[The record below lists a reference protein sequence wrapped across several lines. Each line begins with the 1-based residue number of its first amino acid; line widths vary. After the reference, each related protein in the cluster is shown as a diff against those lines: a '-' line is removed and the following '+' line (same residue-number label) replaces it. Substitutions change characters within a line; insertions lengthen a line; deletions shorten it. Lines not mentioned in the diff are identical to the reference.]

1 MTIKA
6 IAVDDEPLARARLV
20 RLLTMQGVKVIAQG
34 ENGQQAID
42 LVFENKDVDI
52 LFIDINM
59 PIKTGLQAV
68 NDICATHQDPP
79 AIVFCTAYDE
89 YALDAFKTNAVA
101 YLLKPI
107 QAEDIANAIE
117 KASHVNKFQRTNLF
131 EQESGNK
138 TIAVHHEGV
147 LQNLPVTRF
156 LFFKSENKNVFG
168 ILDNGQE
175 LLIDNTLKNLAEQFD
190 SDFVRTHRATL
201 MNKKQASS
209 LLKEESGAVF
219 VKLKDSEFNLPV
231 SRRHLS
237 EVKKCFQ

>member
-6 IAVDDEPLARARLV
+6 VAIDDEPLARARLV
-20 RLLTMQGVKVIAQG
+20 RLLSMQGVDVIAQG
-34 ENGQQAID
+34 ENGQQAIELAFKHD
-42 LVFENKDVDI
+42 IDI

-59 PIKTGLQAV
+59 PIKNGLQAV
-68 NDICATHQDPP
+68 TEIYATHKDPP

-89 YALDAFKTNAVA
+89 HALDAFKTNAAA

-107 QAEDIANAIE
+107 QADDIASAIE
-117 KASHVNKFQRTNLF
+117 KASSVNKFQRANLF

-156 LFFKSENKNVFG
+156 LFFKTENKHVFG
-168 ILDNGQE
+168 ALDTGQE
-175 LLIDNTLKNLAEQFD
+175 LLIDDTLKNLAEQFNAN
-190 SDFVRTHRATL
+190 FVRTHRAAL
-201 MNKKQASS
+201 MNKQQASC
-209 LLKEESGAVF
+209 LVREDNGEVF
-219 VKLKDSEFNLPV
+219 VQLKDSELSLAV

-237 EVKKCFQ
+237 EVKKCFV